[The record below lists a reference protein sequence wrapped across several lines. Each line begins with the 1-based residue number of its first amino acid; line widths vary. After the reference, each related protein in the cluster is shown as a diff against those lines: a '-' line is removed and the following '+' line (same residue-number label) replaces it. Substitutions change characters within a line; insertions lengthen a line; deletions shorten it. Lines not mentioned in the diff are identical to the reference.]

1 MPIRKTV
8 SIDALRQV
16 LGDIQTDELLEKM
29 APSKPTIRLDLQ
41 SLTLARTL
49 FSDPL
54 TDSKQWMDTVP
65 VLRRYFLERGQAR
78 RGLLAWLDQAT
89 LDAVDAAPATD
100 KTPRPQRTLPE
111 PVPPTPRPQRTFP
124 EAGPPTP
131 RRAGPPTGR
140 EARRRPPAARRE
152 GRR

>member
-8 SIDALRQV
+8 SVDVLRQV
-16 LGDIQTDELLEKM
+16 LGDSRTDELLEKLE
-29 APSKPTIRLDLQ
+29 PSKPTIQLDVQ

-49 FSDPL
+49 YSDPL
-54 TDSKQWMDTVP
+54 TESKQWGDTVP

-78 RGLLAWLDQAT
+78 RGLLSWLDQAT
-89 LDAVDAAPATD
+89 AGAVDGAEAAEE
-100 KTPRPQRTLPE
+100 TPRPRRRSTNAE
-111 PVPPTPRPQRTFP
+111 PP
-124 EAGPPTP
+124 AA

-140 EARRRPPAARRE
+140 EASSRPPARQRR